1 MLNVLTHYSW
11 VILHRVPLIGF
22 PNMAYHIPSW
32 EIMGNH
38 GKSWEIL
45 AMAGSAASA
54 ASTASPHPSIKEST
68 KGGGRRRRPP
78 PFVEAARSAA
88 SFMDGCGEAGL
99 VPPSSASNTP
109 VECLCRVPPS
119 SAPSHNYQHPPVI
132 IINTPLLGVSIIMTV
147 LIIRGCPLL

>member
-1 MLNVLTHYSW
+1 MGPNVKILMGQSFGSW
-11 VILHRVPLIGF
+11 TQGHGHMALGAWAAAARPPSLFHGLGQVILHRVPLIGF

-68 KGGGRRRRPP
+68 KGGGAKRR
-78 PFVEAARSAA
+78 
-88 SFMDGCGEAGL
+88 
-99 VPPSSASNTP
+99 
-109 VECLCRVPPS
+109 
-119 SAPSHNYQHPPVI
+119 
-132 IINTPLLGVSIIMTV
+132 LLYGWVWGGQN
-147 LIIRGCPLL
+147 LP

>member
-1 MLNVLTHYSW
+1 
-11 VILHRVPLIGF
+11 
-22 PNMAYHIPSW
+22 MAYHIPSW

-78 PFVEAARSAA
+78 PFVEAAEGRLLYMMAWEVA
-88 SFMDGCGEAGL
+88 STAKTYRRI
-99 VPPSSASNTP
+99 SK
-109 VECLCRVPPS
+109 
-119 SAPSHNYQHPPVI
+119 Y
-132 IINTPLLGVSIIMTV
+132 V
-147 LIIRGCPLL
+147 LNMYIDAYISVFLSKP

>member
-1 MLNVLTHYSW
+1 
-11 VILHRVPLIGF
+11 
-22 PNMAYHIPSW
+22 MAYHIPSW

-88 SFMDGCGEAGL
+88 SFMDGCGEADEAQGIL
-99 VPPSSASNTP
+99 NGSNF
-109 VECLCRVPPS
+109 VHL
-119 SAPSHNYQHPPVI
+119 
-132 IINTPLLGVSIIMTV
+132 
-147 LIIRGCPLL
+147 